1 MNMLTLSWASIRHQG
16 LTMLLNLLLLALGIA
31 TVTVLLLFSQ
41 QLEQRLSRD
50 AQGIDLVVGSSG
62 SPLQLILSSLYH
74 IDMPTGNIPLG
85 QVRWLKDHPLV
96 EKAMPLALGDS
107 YGGFRIVGTE
117 PEYIRHYG
125 GTLRLGRLWEH
136 TMEAVL
142 GAQAAARTGLAVGDS
157 FAGVHGITSADN
169 SGGHVHGDRPYTVVG
184 VMEPTGT
191 VLDRLILAPVES
203 VWLVHDHDGHDHERD
218 HKHSHAPAGD
228 EREITA
234 LLVQYRSP
242 LGAVSLPRMVNS
254 RPTLQAAAPARE
266 TTRLLSMLGIGLD
279 ALRLFGWLLVFAAAL
294 GVFIALYN
302 ALQQNRYD
310 YALMRSLGAS
320 RQQLLIHTL
329 LQGILLALTG
339 AVVGLLLGHVAAELL
354 GQAFAHTRQLAITG
368 WIWLPQELWL
378 LALAVG
384 VGLIAA
390 VIPAIQAYR
399 TDIATTL
406 NRGE

>member
-1 MNMLTLSWASIRHQG
+1 MNMLTLSLAYMRHQG

-50 AQGIDLVVGSSG
+50 AQGIDLVVGPSG

-96 EKAMPLALGDS
+96 ETAMPLAMGDS

-117 PEYIRHYG
+117 SSYIRHYG
-125 GTLRLGRLWEH
+125 GTLRDGRLWEH
-136 TMEAVL
+136 TMDAVL
-142 GAQAAARTGLAVGDS
+142 GAKVAARTGLRVGDS
-157 FAGVHGITSADN
+157 FAGVHGITAGVED
-169 SGGHVHGDRPYTVVG
+169 GGHVHDDRPYTVVG
-184 VMEPTGT
+184 TLEPTGT
-191 VLDRLILAPVES
+191 VLDRLIVAPLES
-203 VWLVHDHDGHDHERD
+203 VWMVHDHDHQHDHDHDHE
-218 HKHSHAPAGD
+218 HVSAGD
-228 EREITA
+228 DREISA
-234 LLVQYRSP
+234 LLVQYRSA
-242 LGAVSLPRMVNS
+242 LGAVSLPRMVDS

-279 ALRLFGWLLVFAAAL
+279 ALRVFGWLLVFTATL

-320 RQQLLIHTL
+320 RAQLLLHTL
-329 LQGILLALTG
+329 LQGLLLALAG
-339 AVVGLLLGHVAAELL
+339 AALGLIAGHLVAEML
-354 GQAFAHTRQLAITG
+354 GQAFGHTRQLSITG
-368 WIWLPQELWL
+368 WVWLPQELWL
-378 LALAVG
+378 LALAVA
-384 VGLIAA
+384 VGLLAA
-390 VIPAIQAYR
+390 LIPAIQAYR

-406 NRGE
+406 NRGD